1 VRAASPASAGSER
14 PALPAGLAEL
24 IRREIP
30 TLTDEIIREIQ
41 ARIPE
46 YARPPDHPYGLALRL
61 GVTAAL
67 ETFASI
73 IADPSAP
80 RVKRDATC
88 RRLGASEFYEGRSL
102 DSLQAAYRTGMQVAW
117 RRARAV
123 AKRHDIPADLVGQLA
138 ETIFAY
144 GDELA
149 AMSEEGYREAERRS
163 GRGLAEYRKKLLRR
177 ILDRPAVPEQV
188 IAELAASAQ
197 WRVPAEVTLI
207 ATEPGPGLADSL
219 DEDMLASPDQLRPCI
234 LVPGHLDER
243 RLATLQPIVASLVA
257 AAGPT
262 MPLRSAADSLR
273 WARQALQAA
282 KDGFIPADR
291 LIRCDDHLVTLW
303 LRSDPALVG
312 LIAERHFPALRE
324 LPADKSRQLL
334 DTFAAWLEQGGKAA
348 VRLRVHPQTVRYRL
362 KLLKDVLGTDLT
374 DPDEKFALELVT
386 RAMLSGDAGG
396 DAGADGGA
404 EQK

>member
-1 VRAASPASAGSER
+1 MRAAIPASASSER
-14 PALPAGLAEL
+14 HVLPTGLAEVVRL
-24 IRREIP
+24 EIP
-30 TLTDEIIREIQ
+30 TLTEEIIGEVQ

-61 GVTAAL
+61 AVTAAL

-73 IADPSAP
+73 VADPSAP
-80 RVKRDATC
+80 RAERDATC
-88 RRLGASEFYEGRSL
+88 RRLGASEFHEGRSL
-102 DSLQAAYRTGMQVAW
+102 DSLQAAYRTGMQVAL
-117 RRARAV
+117 RRARAI
-123 AKRHDIPADLVGQLA
+123 AKRHNIPADLVGQLA

-149 AMSEEGYREAERRS
+149 AISEEGYREAERRS
-163 GRGLAEYRKKLLRR
+163 GRCLAEYRKKLLRR
-177 ILDRPAVPEQV
+177 ILERPPVPEQV
-188 IAELAASAQ
+188 IAELAATAQ
-197 WRVPAEVTLI
+197 WKVPAEVTLI

-219 DEDMLASPDQLRPCI
+219 DEDMLASLDQLRPYI
-234 LVPGHLDER
+234 LVPGHLDEQ
-243 RLATLQPIVASLVA
+243 RLEVFGPIAASHAA

-291 LIRCDDHLVTLW
+291 LILCDDHLVTLW
-303 LRSDPALVG
+303 LRSDPALVE
-312 LIAERHFPALRE
+312 LIAERHFPALGE
-324 LPADKSRQLL
+324 LPVDKSRQLL

-348 VRLRVHPQTVRYRL
+348 GRLRVHPQTIRYRL
-362 KLLKDVLGTDLT
+362 KLLKEALGTDLT

-386 RAMLSGDAGG
+386 RAMLSGEA
-396 DAGADGGA
+396 AADGEA